1 MFCRINRQ
9 TAIAASLALLLA
21 PVAAVYPQEL
31 KDTNLREC
39 VANTIYGD
47 VQDMGTFWGSDAEKF
62 ANDYINA
69 NTDHSQWA
77 QNLYRDL
84 FPEETHSNFDC
95 TGPTAPCTIAP
106 DCSQYNILPNPT
118 SNTDLVLRSRGI
130 QCN

>member
-1 MFCRINRQ
+1 MFFKINRQ

-21 PVAAVYPQEL
+21 PVAAIYPQEL

-69 NTDHSQWA
+69 QTDHSQWA
-77 QNLYRDL
+77 QRLYRDL
-84 FPEETHSNFDC
+84 FPEANHGNLDCKGTQSNCF
-95 TGPTAPCTIAP
+95 INVE
-106 DCSQYNILPNPT
+106 CSE
-118 SNTDLVLRSRGI
+118 
-130 QCN
+130 